1 MASFLLLRF
10 HPLRFH
16 PLRFHPLRFH
26 PLRAEEVLMRPSRIA
41 LSLCLLVVPAWLS
54 GCTSDKAA
62 GPGHSCSPEC
72 DQPKLPPGVPAFHI
86 VKDDATGP
94 SDGQDVTLRVVL
106 KQKIKRDAI
115 YPALGFLYRYAM
127 TRDTFQPRNFS
138 GEFYLSDSDAT
149 AGTAPVAKI
158 YKAQSDK
165 GPKCDNSI
173 KMELPEQV
181 ERAFAH
187 SMNRGE
193 VEDLEDTCHLN
204 EKKKIA
210 RVDDNFKHKP
220 TFKVDE
226 SVKGV
231 EVTYPY
237 LESGKDEYVASLTFN
252 EAMTFW
258 AEFMNTMFQKA
269 QDLQQIT
276 YIGLLN
282 DEPVMKI
289 TVTRQEYESKL
300 STVQETIASYAAIIF
315 AKLGMH
321 KIDDKGAKAEQESHN
336 AEMYKNALGFL
347 PKDHVMISPKLTM
360 PGKGGGHKGK
370 GKGKKK

>member
-1 MASFLLLRF
+1 
-10 HPLRFH
+10 
-16 PLRFHPLRFH
+16 
-26 PLRAEEVLMRPSRIA
+26 MRLSRVA
-41 LSLCLLVVPAWLS
+41 LSLCLVVIPAWLT
-54 GCTSDKAA
+54 GCKTEKAA
-62 GPGHSCSPEC
+62 PARSCSPEC
-72 DQPKLPPGVPAFHI
+72 DQPKTPPGVPPFHV

-94 SDGQDVTLRVVL
+94 SDGQDVVIRVVL
-106 KQKIKRDAI
+106 KQKVRHDAI
-115 YPALGFLYRYAM
+115 YPALSFLYLYAM
-127 TRDTFQPRNFS
+127 SRDTFQPRNFS
-138 GEFYLSDSDAT
+138 GEFYLSDADAT
-149 AGTAPVAKI
+149 AGTSPAAKI
-158 YKAQSDK
+158 FKTQQDQ
-165 GPKCDNSI
+165 GPKCENAI

-181 ERAFAH
+181 EKAFAH

-226 SVKGV
+226 ATKSA

-237 LESGKDEYVASLTFN
+237 LESGKDEYVSSLSFTA
-252 EAMTFW
+252 AMTFW

-282 DEPVMKI
+282 DEPALKI
-289 TVTRQEYESKL
+289 TVTRKEYESKL

-336 AEMYKNALGFL
+336 AEMYKQALAFL

-360 PGKGGGHKGK
+360 PGKGGGGKGGGGKK